1 MWRNSWG
8 SNQSFVGKDDFWL
21 ALQSNYNYIMD
32 TNLIDS
38 CREAR
43 GELERNYCTEASHTD
58 HKKVIHCCLRSAIK
72 MMLIFQKYAKN
83 FQFQSKLQIN
93 GGKQSDDYIVD
104 LKRLR
109 LWLREMEKQLAQFPT
124 ISDAIKMKDFEL
136 ERLQKKN
143 EVS

>member
-1 MWRNSWG
+1 M
-8 SNQSFVGKDDFWL
+8 
-21 ALQSNYNYIMD
+21 
-32 TNLIDS
+32 
-38 CREAR
+38 
-43 GELERNYCTEASHTD
+43 
-58 HKKVIHCCLRSAIK
+58 
-72 MMLIFQKYAKN
+72 
-83 FQFQSKLQIN
+83 QIN

-143 EVS
+143 EVSRFPPFSKPNFHLSPFSTYS